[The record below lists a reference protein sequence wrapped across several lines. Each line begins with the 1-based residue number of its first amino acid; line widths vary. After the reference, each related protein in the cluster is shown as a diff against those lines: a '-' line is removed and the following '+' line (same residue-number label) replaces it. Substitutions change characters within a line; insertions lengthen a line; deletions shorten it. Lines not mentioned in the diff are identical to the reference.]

1 VTNQLDVK
9 VYQDTGKFN
18 AQNPLKKIP
27 LVKEK
32 FDALESK
39 LFYERLNRIIPSQDQ
54 LDMASLM
61 KKFED
66 FRINSEAERHE
77 RAVMEVAKQE
87 KAREKKREIELDK
100 MRRAIN
106 FGNSWNQKGDENW
119 KKNIKVMLE
128 RDREERAYKMKQTRK
143 LEEKKFARTMHIRSD
158 VINEIDEFEK
168 RHLEERETDIEASN
182 GESINEGMP
191 QSTTKATSEAL
202 NHREELM
209 TMIKEREKAMHS
221 EFYRKERDKRRR
233 KMIVDQSKGQ
243 KDLEVKRKEQT
254 LFEKLTQESRQEE
267 EIRYEFW
274 RAKNSKELL
283 IRNRELRE
291 QSYLERVN
299 RV

>member
-1 VTNQLDVK
+1 MN
-9 VYQDTGKFN
+9 
-18 AQNPLKKIP
+18 
-27 LVKEK
+27 
-32 FDALESK
+32 
-39 LFYERLNRIIPSQDQ
+39 
-54 LDMASLM
+54 
-61 KKFED
+61 
-66 FRINSEAERHE
+66 
-77 RAVMEVAKQE
+77 
-87 KAREKKREIELDK
+87 
-100 MRRAIN
+100 
-106 FGNSWNQKGDENW
+106 
-119 KKNIKVMLE
+119 
-128 RDREERAYKMKQTRK
+128 QTRK
-143 LEEKKFARTMHIRSD
+143 LEEKKFARTMNIRSD

-182 GESINEGMP
+182 GESINEGIP
-191 QSTTKATSEAL
+191 QSTLKATSEAL